1 MSETIPAVYDSGV
14 FRPLK
19 PVDLADGTRA
29 EVTPLSE
36 QVRSSV
42 DANGGLTA
50 WPAGYFDQTAGVLA
64 GENFERPPQGQLPE
78 RDIW

>member
-19 PVDLADGTRA
+19 PVDLAEGTRA
-29 EVTPLSE
+29 EVIPLL
-36 QVRSSV
+36 QTKSSP

-50 WPAGYFDQTAGVLA
+50 WPAGYFEQTAGAVA
-64 GENFERPPQGQLPE
+64 GEDFERPPQGKLPE